1 MGERLVVGSEPVER
15 QHDPLH
21 VRASLSRSPE
31 ERLALAISWNR
42 LAAQLAEAGRQARAG

>member
-1 MGERLVVGSEPVER
+1 MGERLVVDSEPVER

-21 VRASLSRSPE
+21 VRASLRRTPE

-42 LAAQLAEAGRQARAG
+42 LAARLAEAGRQAHGA